1 MAIEKLLSKNEEF
14 DYGIATIHLFV
25 AIIFGLLFIDTGE
38 LIKIVLLPY
47 LFFTLKDLK
56 KEALPGLLILM
67 CYGTILTVLAAII
80 IIGISFLKINE
91 LKKKKLFPLWLLLI
105 CSFPFYAYNTF
116 TRIFELDYSLVE
128 SLIFNDYYLAFW
140 FLFYGA
146 LNKEIISKKSISFV
160 LFLTIFLIFLDKVD
174 YDSELG
180 FRSLYRL
187 AGVAEIIILL
197 FLLLIWRKMI
207 TLTDDI
213 YVRLSIVIFILTRIF
228 LGFPEHKFTFIFGLI
243 ISLTFILQKDFFL
256 QKYNSIT
263 LEKKI
268 KVRSFLFSILPIP
281 FLIIT
286 LIVTPLMVQN
296 YAAVDMTNYY
306 NDGQSLFDKIMAK
319 LFVDRGLLWIG
330 AIQGIIENTVLT
342 PPIEEWFI
350 SFSNIT
356 QTNMDADFEAHSLII
371 ELTRRNGYI
380 MGFLLSITFLRWQYK
395 LIMSSIGQGFY
406 INIFRYAIFGVCI
419 SVFITGQYVLQLN
432 TSFFFM
438 TMTGALCSL
447 TTEKL
452 NEIVSTK
459 KNIRKVKNGT

>member
-1 MAIEKLLSKNEEF
+1 MAIEKLLSKNEQF

-25 AIIFGLLFIDTGE
+25 AIIFGLLFINSGE
-38 LIKIVLLPY
+38 LIKIILLPY
-47 LFFTLKDLK
+47 LFFTLKNLK
-56 KEALPGLLILM
+56 KEALPGLTLLM
-67 CYGTILTVLAAII
+67 CYGTILTVIAGLII
-80 IIGISFLKINE
+80 LGLSFLKIDE
-91 LKKKKLFPLWLLLI
+91 LKKKNLFPLWLLLI
-105 CSFPFYAYNTF
+105 CSFPFYTYNTY
-116 TRIFELDYSLVE
+116 TRIFKLDYSLVE

-146 LNKEIISKKSISFV
+146 LNRELISKKSISFV
-160 LFLTIFLIFLDKVD
+160 LFLTMFLITLDKID
-174 YDSELG
+174 YNSDLG

-187 AGVAEIIILL
+187 AGVAETIILL

-207 TLTDDI
+207 TLMNDV

-228 LGFPEHKFTFIFGLI
+228 LGLPEYKFTFIFGLL
-243 ISLTFILQKDFFL
+243 ISLTFVLQKDFFL
-256 QKYNSIT
+256 QKYNAIA
-263 LEKKI
+263 LEKKV
-268 KVRSFLFSILPIP
+268 KARSFLFSILPIP

-286 LIVTPLMVQN
+286 LIATPLLAQN
-296 YAAVDMTNYY
+296 YASIDMSNYY

-319 LFVDRGLLWIG
+319 LFIDRGLLWIG

-342 PPIEEWFI
+342 PPIEEWFLT
-350 SFSNIT
+350 FSNIN
-356 QTNMDADFEAHSLII
+356 QTSVDVTFEAHSLML

-380 MGFLLSITFLRWQYK
+380 MGFLLSITYLRWQYK
-395 LIMSSIGQGFY
+395 LIISSIGQDLY

-447 TTEKL
+447 TNEKL
-452 NEIVSTK
+452 NEIVYK
-459 KNIRKVKNGT
+459 KNQES

>member
-25 AIIFGLLFIDTGE
+25 AIIFGLLFIDSGE
-38 LIKIVLLPY
+38 LIKIFLLPY

-56 KEALPGLLILM
+56 KEALPGLMLLM
-67 CYGTILTVLAAII
+67 CYGTILTVLAALII
-80 IIGISFLKINE
+80 LGISFLKIDE

-105 CSFPFYAYNTF
+105 CSFPFYAFNTY
-116 TRIFELDYSLVE
+116 TRIFKLDYSLVD

-146 LNKEIISKKSISFV
+146 LNKELISKKSISFV
-160 LFLTIFLIFLDKVD
+160 LFLTIFLIFLEKID
-174 YDSELG
+174 YNSELG

-187 AGVAEIIILL
+187 GGVSETIILL
-197 FLLLIWRKMI
+197 FLLLIWRKMV
-207 TLTDDI
+207 TLMNDI
-213 YVRLSIVIFILTRIF
+213 YVRLSIIIFILTRVLF
-228 LGFPEHKFTFIFGLI
+228 EFPEYKFTFIFGLI
-243 ISLTFILQKDFFL
+243 ISLTFVLQKDFFL
-256 QKYNSIT
+256 QKYNSIV
-263 LEKKI
+263 LEKKV

-286 LIVTPLMVQN
+286 LIATPLIAYQ

-306 NDGQSLFDKIMAK
+306 NDGQNLFDKVMAK
-319 LFVDRGLLWIG
+319 IFIDRGLLWTG

-350 SFSNIT
+350 SYSNIN
-356 QTNMDADFEAHSLII
+356 QKAIDADFEAHSLII

-380 MGFLLSITFLRWQYK
+380 MGFLLSITYLRWQYK
-395 LIMSSIGQGFY
+395 LIMSSIGQDFY

-438 TMTGALCSL
+438 TMTGALCNV
-447 TTEKL
+447 TNEKL
-452 NEIVSTK
+452 NEIVSK
-459 KNIRKVKNGT
+459 KKYQES